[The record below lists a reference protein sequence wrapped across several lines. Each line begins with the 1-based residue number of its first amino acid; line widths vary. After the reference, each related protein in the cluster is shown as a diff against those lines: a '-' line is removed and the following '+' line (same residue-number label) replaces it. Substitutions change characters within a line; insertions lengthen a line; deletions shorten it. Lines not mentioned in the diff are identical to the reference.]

1 MAEHTNLGRFTK
13 AALGRNYKLTRN
25 DIGEDARLSKL
36 GMVFTTKSYDVR
48 DIGHFCIM
56 RLKAFGGMMKMETV
70 ILAPTG
76 VDAPLMN
83 VDWVSV
89 FGKETQIVEFY
100 DTQLS
105 PWADSLQA
113 EMRKIALRD
122 ADLENRTSEEHWY
135 DGIRYSCSYNKSGK
149 GLTERFNRA
158 AQAYIGV
165 YCAQLAEVPACD
177 SDDREEKRRKVKEF
191 ATKLFEN
198 GGQAVN
204 MITKLFGEETA
215 RRVIIKHM
223 YGA

>member
-13 AALGRNYKLTRN
+13 AALGRSYKLTRN
-25 DIGEDARLSKL
+25 EIGEDARLSKL

>member
-13 AALGRNYKLTRN
+13 AALGRKYKLTRN
-25 DIGEDARLSKL
+25 EIGEDARLSKL

-83 VDWVSV
+83 VDWVNV

-113 EMRKIALRD
+113 EMRKLALRD
-122 ADLENRTSEEHWY
+122 ADLENRISEEHWY

-177 SDDREEKRRKVKEF
+177 SDDREEKRRRVKEF

>member
-1 MAEHTNLGRFTK
+1 
-13 AALGRNYKLTRN
+13 
-25 DIGEDARLSKL
+25 
-36 GMVFTTKSYDVR
+36 MVFTTKSYDVR

-83 VDWVSV
+83 VDWVNV

-113 EMRKIALRD
+113 EMRKLALRD
-122 ADLENRTSEEHWY
+122 ADLENRISEEHWY

-177 SDDREEKRRKVKEF
+177 SDDREEKLRRVKEF

-223 YGA
+223 YGT

>member
-25 DIGEDARLSKL
+25 EIGEDARLSKL

-113 EMRKIALRD
+113 EMRKIAL
-122 ADLENRTSEEHWY
+122 N
-135 DGIRYSCSYNKSGK
+135 NKSGK
-149 GLTERFNRA
+149 GLTERLNRA